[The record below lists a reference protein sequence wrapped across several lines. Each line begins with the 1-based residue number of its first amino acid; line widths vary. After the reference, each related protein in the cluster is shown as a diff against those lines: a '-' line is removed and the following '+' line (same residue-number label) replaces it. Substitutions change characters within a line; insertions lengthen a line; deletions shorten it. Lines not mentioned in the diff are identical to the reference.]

1 MQFQSCFNHNGKE
14 NADFLEK
21 MFKAMKTIPPTSIE
35 AERVFSTAGIFI
47 TKLRNRL
54 IPSSSTT

>member
-1 MQFQSCFNHNGKE
+1 MARKMRT
-14 NADFLEK
+14 FLKK

-35 AERVFSTAGIFI
+35 AEKAFSTAGIFI